1 MSKFYITLLN
11 LLILSTLSFTQ
22 GSILDSILSKI
33 SADSLKLYNRQL
45 SGDTSCTIG
54 GASYTIVSRHKLQPG
69 NDKAAQYILEKFQ
82 SFGLTAQ
89 YETFSTT
96 GENVIG
102 TKLGTQFPNQYYVLC
117 AHFDDM
123 PSGTTAPGADDNAS
137 GTAAVI
143 ELARVLSQYNFQY
156 TIKFI
161 GFDEEEQG
169 LVGSAYYATQAK
181 TRNDSILAV
190 INLDMIA
197 WDSNNDNNID
207 VHSKNVANTPQ
218 IAADF
223 VNNIATFNIGLVPQ
237 IVASQPY
244 SDHDSFLNKGYGAI
258 LVIEDDSDFHQYY
271 HTVNDKYMYVNLPYY
286 HKMTKAAGV
295 TIAKYA
301 LNQKIVLEHTSIASS
316 NLVRPETAYV
326 NVVSSLTIGSGI
338 VAPRLYY
345 RVNYGSGFEPYNV
358 ILDIDGPAGSHYN
371 FIIPSQ
377 PLGSIVEY
385 YIAAQDQAGSLV
397 ETLPAGGSGIN
408 PPGSTAPTQ
417 LIRYFVANQV
427 LVLNDDC
434 GSITRWSSASQWG
447 ITTNS
452 FVSAPSS
459 ITDSPGGTYAN
470 STTNILTGKDTVTV
484 PSGMYTKLQFYAKWD
499 LESGYDYVQVMIT
512 TNFGT
517 TWTPLGGKYTQLGS
531 GSFQPNGLPLYNG
544 TQSAWILEE
553 IDLSSYMNKSIQLRY
568 YFLSDGY
575 LVADG
580 FYIDDIKIISYQ
592 TGGAI
597 VSANISTNEGWNLL
611 SIPISLLDNHTS
623 VIFSQAASQV
633 YRYDRMY
640 QITDTL
646 FVGEAYWVKFND
658 VQNHSLTGYDVT
670 SLTVPV
676 REGWNLVGSLNKNIS
691 VSSITSDPS
700 DIILSSFSAYNSGYY
715 SVDTLRKGEGYWL
728 KVKNNGIIY
737 LNSNV
742 QSNSI
747 KNVQY
752 KTDYKNKLIF
762 IDDSGNRMQLY
773 LTESTDGEYFDELP
787 PTPPSGAFDVRFSN
801 DKTVGL
807 LYEANTIRL
816 NSVSFPVEI
825 KFEGEKNTSLALYL
839 DGSKIPF
846 NLSSSN
852 TVVLT
857 QPIGQIQIKS
867 TMQPTEFSLAQNYPN
882 PFNPTTIIKYQLP
895 IGSLVTLKVYDVL
908 GRELTTL
915 VNGYE
920 EAGYKSVEFDA
931 SNFPSGVYFYK
942 LNTVPSTSSGQA
954 STSVRKMMLMR

>member
-1 MSKFYITLLN
+1 
-11 LLILSTLSFTQ
+11 
-22 GSILDSILSKI
+22 
-33 SADSLKLYNRQL
+33 
-45 SGDTSCTIG
+45 
-54 GASYTIVSRHKLQPG
+54 
-69 NDKAAQYILEKFQ
+69 
-82 SFGLTAQ
+82 
-89 YETFSTT
+89 
-96 GENVIG
+96 
-102 TKLGTQFPNQYYVLC
+102 
-117 AHFDDM
+117 
-123 PSGTTAPGADDNAS
+123 
-137 GTAAVI
+137 
-143 ELARVLSQYNFQY
+143 
-156 TIKFI
+156 
-161 GFDEEEQG
+161 
-169 LVGSAYYATQAK
+169 
-181 TRNDSILAV
+181 
-190 INLDMIA
+190 
-197 WDSNNDNNID
+197 
-207 VHSKNVANTPQ
+207 
-218 IAADF
+218 
-223 VNNIATFNIGLVPQ
+223 
-237 IVASQPY
+237 
-244 SDHDSFLNKGYGAI
+244 
-258 LVIEDDSDFHQYY
+258 
-271 HTVNDKYMYVNLPYY
+271 
-286 HKMTKAAGV
+286 
-295 TIAKYA
+295 
-301 LNQKIVLEHTSIASS
+301 
-316 NLVRPETAYV
+316 
-326 NVVSSLTIGSGI
+326 
-338 VAPRLYY
+338 
-345 RVNYGSGFEPYNV
+345 
-358 ILDIDGPAGSHYN
+358 
-371 FIIPSQ
+371 
-377 PLGSIVEY
+377 
-385 YIAAQDQAGSLV
+385 
-397 ETLPAGGSGIN
+397 
-408 PPGSTAPTQ
+408 
-417 LIRYFVANQV
+417 
-427 LVLNDDC
+427 
-434 GSITRWSSASQWG
+434 
-447 ITTNS
+447 
-452 FVSAPSS
+452 
-459 ITDSPGGTYAN
+459 
-470 STTNILTGKDTVTV
+470 
-484 PSGMYTKLQFYAKWD
+484 
-499 LESGYDYVQVMIT
+499 
-512 TNFGT
+512 
-517 TWTPLGGKYTQLGS
+517 
-531 GSFQPNGLPLYNG
+531 
-544 TQSAWILEE
+544 
-553 IDLSSYMNKSIQLRY
+553 
-568 YFLSDGY
+568 
-575 LVADG
+575 
-580 FYIDDIKIISYQ
+580 
-592 TGGAI
+592 
-597 VSANISTNEGWNLL
+597 
-611 SIPISLLDNHTS
+611 
-623 VIFSQAASQV
+623 
-633 YRYDRMY
+633 MY